1 MTSLIQHLIDALSLG
16 SLYALLALGI
26 ALIFGIMN
34 LINFAYG
41 ELIMIGA
48 YTLYLARDAPW
59 PVQLAACLAVTA
71 LASMAM
77 ERAAFRPFRGAA
89 APVLL
94 VTSFALS
101 FALQSVATVIF
112 GSRAKGVSLPAFFD
126 RSLHIGA
133 VSFSSLNVITVIAMA
148 AMVGGLA
155 TFLQRSMLGIQ
166 MRAAAENFQT
176 ARLLGVRSNLV
187 IVVAFALSG
196 LFAGV
201 AAILIVAQGG
211 TVTPTMGAAPV
222 LIAFV
227 ATILGGLGSLYAAA
241 VGGFFLGA
249 LTVVLQVVLPGDL
262 VAYRDA
268 FVYAGVIAVLLV
280 RPQGLIVVRARMA
293 RI

>member
-1 MTSLIQHLIDALSLG
+1 VTDLIQHVIDAVSLG

-48 YTLYLARDAPW
+48 FSLYLLDGLPW
-59 PVQLAACLAVTA
+59 PLQL
-71 LASMAM
+71 LASLAIAMIAAMAM
-77 ERAAFRPFRGAA
+77 ERAAFRPFRGAS

-101 FALQSVATVIF
+101 FALQSLATVIF
-112 GSRAKGVSLPAFFD
+112 GSRAKGVSLPSFFD
-126 RSLHIGA
+126 ESLSIGS
-133 VSFSSLNVITVIAMA
+133 VSFSSLNVITVVVMA
-148 AMVGGLA
+148 VTVAALA
-155 TFLQRSMLGIQ
+155 TFLRRSIVGVQ

-187 IVVAFALSG
+187 ITVAFALSG

-211 TVTPTMGAAPV
+211 TVTPTIGAAPV

-227 ATILGGLGSLYAAA
+227 ATIIGGLGSLYAAA
-241 VGGFFLGA
+241 LGGFVLGA
-249 LTVVLQVVLPGDL
+249 LTVIMQVALPDDL
-262 VAYRDA
+262 APYRDA
-268 FVYAGVIAVLLV
+268 FVYAGVILVLFV
-280 RPQGLIVVRARMA
+280 RPQGLIAVKSRFVRA
-293 RI
+293 

>member
-133 VSFSSLNVITVIAMA
+133 VSFSSLNVITVIAMV

>member
-1 MTSLIQHLIDALSLG
+1 MTDVIQHIIDALSLG

-48 YTLYLARDAPW
+48 FTLYLLDGVPW
-59 PVQLAACLAVTA
+59 PLQLLACLAVA
-71 LASMAM
+71 MFAAMAM
-77 ERAAFRPFRGAA
+77 ERTAFRPFRGAS

-101 FALQSVATVIF
+101 FALQALATVIF
-112 GSRAKGVSLPAFFD
+112 GSRAKGVALPSFFD
-126 RSLHIGA
+126 ESLSIGD
-133 VSFSSLNVITVIAMA
+133 VSFSALNVITVVVMA
-148 AMVGGLA
+148 VTVAALA
-155 TFLQRSMLGIQ
+155 TFLKNSLVGVQ
-166 MRAAAENFQT
+166 MRAAAENFRT
-176 ARLLGVRSNLV
+176 AQLVGVRSNFV
-187 IVVAFALSG
+187 ILVAFALSG

-211 TVTPTMGAAPV
+211 TVTPTIGAAPV

-241 VGGFFLGA
+241 LGGFFLGG
-249 LTVVLQVVLPGDL
+249 LTVLLQVVLPDSL
-262 VAYRDA
+262 APYRDA
-268 FVYAGVIAVLLV
+268 FVYAGVILVLLV
-280 RPQGLIVVRARMA
+280 RPQGLIVARNLFVRA
-293 RI
+293 